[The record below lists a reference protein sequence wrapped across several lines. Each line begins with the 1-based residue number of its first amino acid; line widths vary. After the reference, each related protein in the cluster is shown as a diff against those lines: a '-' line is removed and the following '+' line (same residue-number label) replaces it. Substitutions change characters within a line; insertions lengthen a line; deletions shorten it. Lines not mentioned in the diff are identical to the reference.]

1 MMNENK
7 NRLLIFDI
15 LRIISI
21 ILIVTLHVAE
31 EKVPSLSSFLSPLL
45 TNIGIGNI
53 INDALGNWGIIIFI
67 IVSGAV
73 IEYTY
78 GPKLNSNFNYRNFM
92 EKRLIRVYPAYW
104 FSLGL
109 AIVFDKLFLNL
120 PVSLVEFLKS
130 FTGFQTYFQEQV
142 LGGEINGVGWFVGL
156 IVVMYLLY
164 PMLSKIL
171 KEYGFPALFSIILLS
186 YFIGMSLPTG
196 AQNTPYW
203 CPLARLSD
211 FALGIY
217 IIQAGKYPRYET
229 KSQAIKFLSDLS
241 FPMFLTNF
249 FLARMFRI
257 LPDENYL
264 NVVVYVF
271 ALFFFSLVVYYF
283 DIWFKTVYDT
293 YRNRT
298 INDLKRLYKLIY
310 IATVNTLYRQL

>member
-171 KEYGFPALFSIILLS
+171 KEYGFPALFSIILFS

>member
-1 MMNENK
+1 MMTEKK
-7 NRLLIFDI
+7 NRLLIFDL

-21 ILIVTLHVAE
+21 ILIVALHVAE
-31 EKVPSLSSFLSPLL
+31 EKVPSLSSFLAPLL

-53 INDALGNWGIIIFI
+53 INDALGNWGVIIFI

-78 GPKLNSNFNYRNFM
+78 GPKLSSNFNYRNFM
-92 EKRLIRVYPAYW
+92 EKRLIRIYPAYW
-104 FSLGL
+104 LSLGL
-109 AIVFDKLFLNL
+109 AIAFDKVFLNL
-120 PVSLVEFLKS
+120 PVSPVEFLKS

-171 KEYGFPALFSIILLS
+171 KEYGFPALFFIILLS
-186 YFIGMSLPTG
+186 YFIGMSLPVG

-211 FALGIY
+211 FTLGIY
-217 IIQAGKYPRYET
+217 IIQKGAYPRYET
-229 KSQAIKFLSDLS
+229 KSQVIKFLSDLS

-257 LPDENYL
+257 LPDGNYI
-264 NVVVYVF
+264 NVVVYIF
-271 ALFFFSLVVYYF
+271 ALFFFSLVIYYF
-283 DIWFKTVYDT
+283 DISFKIAYET
-293 YRNRT
+293 YKDRT
-298 INDLKRLYKLIY
+298 INAVKSLCGFIRG
-310 IATVNTLYRQL
+310 TFTSV